1 MNQHAIVLDDDEA
14 FLRFITFSLAKG
26 NFMVTPV
33 TTGREL
39 LSLLQSKQ
47 PDIVLLDRLL
57 PDTNGFIL
65 CEEIKTRYPN
75 IPVLMFSTA
84 GDAKDVVAGLKLG
97 ADDYLPKPFSVDVL
111 LAKVEA
117 ICRRYQ
123 VTNPSPSAVYKIGK
137 LSIDEKSHLVT
148 LQGDRLDLTK
158 TEYELL
164 RLLAMNPG
172 RLYERKDILA
182 KTLGYTDHS
191 EHMESNIRFHINAVR
206 KKLGRYRDYI
216 ETVRGYGYRFRNL

>member
-39 LSLLQSKQ
+39 MEMLTVRQ
-47 PDIVLLDRLL
+47 PQIILLDRLL
-57 PDTNGFIL
+57 PDTNGFFL

-75 IPVLMFSTA
+75 LPILMFSTA
-84 GDAKDVVAGLKLG
+84 GDAKDVVAGLKQG
-97 ADDYLPKPFSVDVL
+97 ADDYLPKPFAVDVL

-123 VTNPSPSAVYKIGK
+123 VTSQVAAVYTIGR
-137 LSIDEKSHLVT
+137 LSIDEKSHQVT
-148 LQGDRLDLTK
+148 LQGEKVELTK

-164 RLLAMNPG
+164 TLLARNPG
-172 RLYERKDILA
+172 ILFERKDILE
-182 KTLGYTDHS
+182 KTLGYTDNS
-191 EHMESNIRFHINAVR
+191 EHMESNIRFHINALR
-206 KKLGRYRDYI
+206 KKLGKHRDYI